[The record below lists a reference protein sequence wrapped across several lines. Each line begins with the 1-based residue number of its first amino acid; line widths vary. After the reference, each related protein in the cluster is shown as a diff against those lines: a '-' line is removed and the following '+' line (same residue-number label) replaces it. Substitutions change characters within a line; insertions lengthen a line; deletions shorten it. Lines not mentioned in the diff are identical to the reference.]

1 MDRALEPIYVA
12 LDLETTGLNADRDA
26 IIEVAAVRF
35 AGDRVL
41 GTFETF
47 VQSTVDLPLRVQ
59 QITGLSPEDL
69 VGAPEVDGVI
79 AQLVAFVD
87 GDPLVGHSVSHD
99 LRFLARHGAVL
110 DQPALDTFELA
121 AILVPEA
128 ARYGLGDLVDLL
140 GLDVPEEGRHRA
152 LADAHAHRLLFRALC
167 ARAQA
172 LPPELRG
179 VIGAWAERVVWPL
192 GVVFGRPAPSPQP
205 LPPAVLEEEETRL
218 DGRGNSLL
226 EPTTPPSPSLFLG
239 GGQGGGGRPTESEQG
254 TGTRTPL
261 DLESLIA
268 PGGPFSELL
277 PDYEDRPGQRMMLRA
292 VADAFDR
299 GDQLL
304 VEAGTGVGKRLAYL
318 IPAAAR
324 AMSQG
329 RPVVVSTHSQ
339 ALLEQIL
346 GQDMPLVRGL
356 LGDELRACDLKDPG
370 SYLCRARLAGLAARE
385 DLDAATV
392 GAAAK
397 ILVWAQTTRT
407 GDRSELLLVGQDER
421 AWHMVKAGADA
432 CTPGTC
438 PYARAGS
445 CWLQRARAKAEAA
458 HIVVVNHAFLVRDA
472 LAEQPILPRYVQL
485 VIDEAHHLEAVATDA
500 LGDSVAQARAREAVA
515 GLAGAQGLPR
525 RIAAAVALGEG
536 TGGAAAEM
544 AEVTEIAEVAK
555 MAAVAELAR
564 TLVEA
569 MDQAAEQS
577 LTTLDALFHELA
589 TFIAEHAGREHML
602 RLTDSMRRQAGWA
615 AIEAAW
621 DGVQPP
627 LAALQA
633 GLERLW
639 ELDGGRADDG
649 GRVDE
654 GRGIADIRSTDVLRA
669 ARLADLAAARRE
681 IGAIADG
688 LQAVIGRPATDD
700 ILWVS
705 RGSAQISLHRA
716 PLFVDELLVRH
727 VYRDKEA
734 LVLTSATLR
743 AGDDFD
749 YLRAQLGLPDA
760 PALVAPSPFD
770 YAASTLLFL
779 PTDMPAIEQPHY
791 RKALNRAIIALAQA
805 LGGRSLVLYTSF
817 TGLKETYHAIR
828 KPLGDTGIVV
838 LGQGMDGSRHT
849 MVRGLEQAD
858 RPTILLGASALWEN
872 IDIAGPA
879 LSGLMIT
886 RLPFGVPNDPVFA
899 ARSEVFDDAFR
910 DFAVPQAVLRF
921 RQGFGRLIRGGAD
934 RGVVV
939 VLDSRVRTKSYGWM
953 FLDALPPCR
962 RFEGPLSALS
972 DVAARWCAGDATVG
986 TTEFAAPS
994 AGRTAHYGGDH
1005 DD

>member
-35 AGDRVL
+35 SGDRVL

-59 QITGLSPEDL
+59 QITGLAPEDL
-69 VGAPEVDGVI
+69 VGAPEIEGVLT
-79 AQLVAFVD
+79 QLVAFV
-87 GDPLVGHSVSHD
+87 GEDPLVGHSVSHD
-99 LRFLARHGAVL
+99 LRFLARHGATL
-110 DQPALDTFELA
+110 SQPALDTFELA

-152 LADAHAHRLLFRALC
+152 LADAHAHRLLFRALWV
-167 ARAQA
+167 RAQA
-172 LPPELRG
+172 LPPEVRG
-179 VIGAWAERVVWPL
+179 MIGRWAGRVVWPL
-192 GVVFGRPAPSPQP
+192 GVVFGGPIPPSPQP
-205 LPPAVLEEEETRL
+205 PPPKRLGEGETR
-218 DGRGNSLL
+218 RVVREENQL
-226 EPTTPPSPSLFLG
+226 EPAIPPSPSLFGG
-239 GGQGGGGRPTESEQG
+239 GGQGGGGNH
-254 TGTRTPL
+254 
-261 DLESLIA
+261 LESLIS
-268 PGGPFSELL
+268 PGGPLSEQL

-318 IPAAAR
+318 IPAAAW
-324 AMSQG
+324 AMAQG
-329 RPVVVSTHSQ
+329 RPVVVSTHSH
-339 ALLEQIL
+339 ALQEQIL
-346 GQDMPLVRGL
+346 GQDVPLVRGL
-356 LGDELRACDLKDPG
+356 LGGDLRACDLKDP
-370 SYLCRARLAGLAARE
+370 SHYLCRARLAGLALRE
-385 DLDAATV
+385 DLDAAMV
-392 GAAAK
+392 SAAAK

-421 AWHMVKAGADA
+421 AWGMVNAAADA
-432 CTPGTC
+432 CTPECC
-438 PYARAGS
+438 PYARAGT
-445 CWLQRARAKAEAA
+445 CWLQRARAEAEAA
-458 HIVVVNHAFLVRDA
+458 HIVVVNHAFMIRDA
-472 LAEQPILPRYVQL
+472 LVDQPSLPPYAHL

-500 LGDSVAQARAREAVA
+500 LGDSVVQARVREAVA
-515 GLAGAQGLPR
+515 GLAGPQGLPR
-525 RIAAAVALGEG
+525 RIAGAGAGGDSAAIEAGKESGSPPAVPE
-536 TGGAAAEM
+536 AAESL
-544 AEVTEIAEVAK
+544 VA
-555 MAAVAELAR
+555 
-564 TLVEA
+564 A
-569 MDQAAEQS
+569 MDQAAGQ
-577 LTTLDALFHELA
+577 TLAAMDALFHELA
-589 TFIAEHAGREHML
+589 TFIAEHAGREHVL
-602 RLTDSMRRQAGWA
+602 RLTEGMRRQAGWA

-621 DGVQPP
+621 DGVQSP
-627 LAALQA
+627 LAALRA
-633 GLERLW
+633 GLDRLW
-639 ELDGGRADDG
+639 EIEEARLT
-649 GRVDE
+649 VD
-654 GRGIADIRSTDVLRA
+654 IHPTDELHA
-669 ARLADLAAARRE
+669 ACLADLAVARRE
-681 IGAIADG
+681 IAGIARG
-688 LQAVIGRPATDD
+688 LQAVIGRPAADE
-700 ILWVS
+700 ILWAA
-705 RGSAQISLHRA
+705 RGPAQVSLHRA
-716 PLFVDELLVRH
+716 PLFVDEPLVRH
-727 VYRDKEA
+727 VFSGKET

-779 PTDMPAIEQPHY
+779 PTDMPAPEQPSY
-791 RKALNRAIIALAQA
+791 RKALNRAIIALAHG

-828 KPLGDTGIVV
+828 KPLGDAGIVV

-849 MVRGLEQAD
+849 MVRGLAQAD

-872 IDIAGPA
+872 IDVPGPA
-879 LSGLMIT
+879 LSGLVIT

-921 RQGFGRLIRGGAD
+921 RQGFGRLNRSAAD

-962 RFEGPLSALS
+962 RFEGPLSALN

-994 AGRTAHYGGDH
+994 AGRTPPDGGDH